1 MFKIENVYCDDK
13 KLGDVLR
20 ALTGLTRGQPVA
32 VPMTNVEEGGI
43 GGPKAKTNGKLVTM
57 LAEHM
62 VKSKLESIRPKEVGA
77 WLAKIGMSKQSAS
90 YVARMA
96 VSEGVIRKTGQ
107 SSQTVY
113 HLVNKGGK

>member
-20 ALTGLTRGQPVA
+20 ALAGLTRGQPVA
-32 VPMTNVEEGGI
+32 VPVANIDEEGAGA
-43 GGPKAKTNGKLVTM
+43 PKAKTNGKLAHM

-62 VKSKLESIRPKEVGA
+62 TKNKLESIKPKEVGA

-96 VSEGVIRKTGQ
+96 QDQGVIRKTGK

-113 HLVNKGGK
+113 HLVKGGK